1 MLRMAGVFIALMA
14 FVALIPSPA
23 DGCAIAPQKGRTLQT
38 ASEEALIVFDEQTK
52 TEHFIRTA
60 SFSGDS
66 SDFGFLVPTPGRP
79 EISEV
84 DLNGVLATFSD
95 VTRPR
100 IVKQKKYVG
109 GFALGCML
117 PMASNDGTLMN
128 LAEDMA
134 PRSAVNVV
142 DRKRVG
148 NLDAAVLQAEKPEA
162 VREWLVK
169 NGYNDRPELTEW
181 LKAYTDGTWYI
192 TAYKIAS
199 DAVASG
205 PRSTIRSTTVK
216 MSFPTP
222 TAFYPYREP
231 SDARSARAN
240 GRVLKLHLLASRISA
255 GTIGLNDSKPWPAR
269 TTWAGLLP
277 PDAAPSVFES
287 LRIGTRPNEAWYL
300 TEFVDESNPR
310 PGTDELFF
318 GMASD
323 QSPVERP
330 PIVEYEL
337 IDTTIRDTLS
347 GLGLGVIVLA
357 MVIYLTVKLA
367 GLARKRVG

>member
-1 MLRMAGVFIALMA
+1 MLRFSALFIAMMA
-14 FVALIPSPA
+14 IVGLIPSPV
-23 DGCAIAPQKGRTLQT
+23 DGCAIAPQIGRKLQT
-38 ASEEALIVFDEQTK
+38 ASEEALIVFDEQTR

-60 SFSGDS
+60 NFSGDS

-84 DLNGVLATFSD
+84 NLQDVLATFSD
-95 VTRPR
+95 VTKPR

-109 GFALGCML
+109 GFAFGCLL
-117 PMASNDGTLMN
+117 PMASNGETTRAAALDK
-128 LAEDMA
+128 A
-134 PRSAVNVV
+134 PLPKVNVV

-181 LKAYTDGTWYI
+181 LKAYTDGQWFI

-199 DAVASG
+199 DALASG
-205 PRSTIRSTTVK
+205 TQSSIRSTTVK

-231 SDARSARAN
+231 SDARIARPN
-240 GRVLKLHLLASRISA
+240 GRVLKLHVLASRIST

-277 PDAAPSVFES
+277 PEAAPSVFES
-287 LRIGTRPNEAWYL
+287 LKISTRPNEAWYL

-318 GMASD
+318 GMAND

-330 PIVEYEL
+330 PIVEYEV
-337 IDTTIRDTLS
+337 IDTTMRDTLT
-347 GLGLGVIVLA
+347 GLGLGIIVVA
-357 MVIYLTVKLA
+357 MLIYLTIKMW
-367 GLARKRVG
+367 GLARKSLA